1 MRKLIALIRPVLK
14 SKWLQAGLVTIGLL
28 AGVDDALEA
37 WYGVADIFHLDVQHG
52 VIATALSGLL
62 KPLSELLD
70 YVEEQVDR
78 SEATEA

>member
-14 SKWLQAGLVTIGLL
+14 SKWLQVALVTIGLL

-37 WYGVADIFHLDVQHG
+37 WYGVADIFRLDVHHG
-52 VIATALSGLL
+52 VIATALSGVFQ
-62 KPLSELLD
+62 PLSELLD
-70 YVEEQVDR
+70 YVEEQIDR